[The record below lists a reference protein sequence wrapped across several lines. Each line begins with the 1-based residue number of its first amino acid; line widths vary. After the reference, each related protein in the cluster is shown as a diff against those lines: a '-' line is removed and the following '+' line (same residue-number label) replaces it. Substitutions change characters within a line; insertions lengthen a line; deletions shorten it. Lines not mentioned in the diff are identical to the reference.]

1 MPRAIE
7 HTFARIDDVWCR
19 TQTNAEPESVDT
31 FCARLVER
39 GMGDAA
45 DALRGILRRA
55 DNFNA
60 KRLAVSL
67 KGVKWGE
74 PDYSTEESPE
84 QAERRGRLEVL
95 AERMAAL
102 EAQVGAALQQVT
114 RAAAAADE
122 AVGRVTEADAE
133 LHGLAA
139 ELQMLRPD
147 AGGPVVRRLE
157 AVEQTLEALRAATE
171 GQVAPRLERAEQVLK
186 SITERKLGPR
196 LDRAEKLLKPLGEA
210 HLESRL
216 DRVEQQLK
224 PLGEAQLLRR
234 LDHVEQTLQLA
245 RPEDGGPA
253 MRRLEHLE
261 ESLAALDTTVAEMQ
275 GRMGTLHAEVSANG
289 RPAAGPS
296 PIVDAHFEALDERVD
311 RVLGTLDHER
321 KAAETMR
328 ARLDELD
335 RRTHG
340 PVHADAVAKALMDDL
355 RRATDQVR
363 RRLEEAVGGTPRH
376 VIEQVQQVV
385 EVAGLAFDDYVSL
398 LTDWVERRKN
408 ALAPGELLERFG
420 DGTTASELAVL
431 VGLVVVEAGM
441 ARGDAPPPEAL
452 VVALFRDA
460 YAQRPDLPESL
471 LAPLSVLCR
480 EADLEP
486 LLPRPGVA
494 FDGAKH
500 LLEGAEPATG
510 MAAGVI
516 ARLVRPGFARLGTG
530 QVLHPAVVVVAE

>member
-7 HTFARIDDVWCR
+7 HTFSRIDDVWCR
-19 TQTNAEPESVDT
+19 TQTNAEPEPVDT
-31 FCARLVER
+31 FCARLIER

-45 DALRGILRRA
+45 EALRGLLRRA

-67 KGVKWGE
+67 RGVKWGE

-84 QAERRGRLEVL
+84 QSERRGRLEVL
-95 AERMAAL
+95 EARLAGLESQVTAAL
-102 EAQVGAALQQVT
+102 EQVT
-114 RAAAAADE
+114 RAAAAADV

-139 ELQMLRPD
+139 EVQMLRPD
-147 AGGPVVRRLE
+147 AGGPVVRRIE
-157 AVEQTLEALRAATE
+157 TVERTLEGLRA
-171 GQVAPRLERAEQVLK
+171 VAERQLGPRLERAEQVLK
-186 SITERKLGPR
+186 STTERKLGPR

-210 HLESRL
+210 
-216 DRVEQQLK
+216 QI
-224 PLGEAQLLRR
+224 LRR

-261 ESLAALDTTVAEMQ
+261 ETLAALDTTVAELQ

-289 RPAAGPS
+289 RPATAPS
-296 PIVDAHFEALDERVD
+296 PVVDAQFEALDERVD

-321 KAAETMR
+321 KAAEAMR

-340 PVHADAVAKALMDDL
+340 PVHADAMAKALMDDL

-385 EVAGLAFDDYVSL
+385 EGAGLAFDDYVPL
-398 LTDWVERRKN
+398 LTDWVERRKQ

-431 VGLVVVEAGM
+431 VGLVVVEAVM
-441 ARGDAPPPEAL
+441 ARGDAPAPEAL
-452 VVALFRDA
+452 VVSLFRDA

-471 LAPLSVLCR
+471 LGPLSVLCR

-494 FDGAKH
+494 FDGARH
-500 LLEGAEPATG
+500 LLEAAEPATG
-510 MAAGVI
+510 MASGAV